1 MLEYLTKEA
10 PVRWGGGFERSDNL
24 VVQNADHKKYHMR
37 YTGVQDIIGSF

>member
-24 VVQNADHKKYHMR
+24 MVQKYGYKTHHIR
-37 YTGVQDIIGSF
+37 YTGVQDIIGS

>member
-24 VVQNADHKKYHMR
+24 VVQKCR
-37 YTGVQDIIGSF
+37 P

>member
-24 VVQNADHKKYHMR
+24 MDQTYWL
-37 YTGVQDIIGSF
+37 